1 MMYMIEIP
9 GRGPANCVSA
19 IDAAGLADHL
29 RQEHQAFKKVSSL
42 DRLLDLHHADFNALL
57 IFNSL
62 QEAVDAF
69 ADPNRWGWDKGNDA
83 REALGRALGNG
94 KITVN

>member
-19 IDAAGLADHL
+19 DDAVGLADHL
-29 RQEHQAFKKVSSL
+29 RREHQAFKKVESLNKLL
-42 DRLLDLHHADFNALL
+42 DRHHSDFNALL
-57 IFNSL
+57 VFNSL

-69 ADPNRWGWDKGNDA
+69 ADPDRWAWDKGNDA
-83 REALGRALGNG
+83 REALGKALGNG
-94 KITVN
+94 TITSN